1 MLGIGLVVSEDLK
14 KYAIASVGHV
24 VRLIRTKLCIF
35 IGDHQY
41 TILAKGG
48 SNWPSSFRVINQNMK

>member
-24 VRLIRTKLCIF
+24 VKTDQNKIMYFYRGSSIHHSCKRWF
-35 IGDHQY
+35 Q
-41 TILAKGG
+41 LAK
-48 SNWPSSFRVINQNMK
+48 